1 MGDYLSVTE
10 FAKFLGISTVAV
22 RKRIKKGQIEA
33 IRIGRNFAIPS
44 KYIDEI
50 RGKALS
56 NSKKKV
62 IEDAVKR
69 TITEYGEVLKKL
81 GST

>member
-1 MGDYLSVTE
+1 MSDYLTVTE

-33 IRIGRNFAIPS
+33 IRIGRNFAIPK

-50 RGKALS
+50 RGRKLS
-56 NSKKKV
+56 NAKKRE

-69 TITEYGEVLKKL
+69 TVKEYGEVLKKL

>member
-33 IRIGRNFAIPS
+33 IRIGRNFAIPR